1 MQQTPRGRRSGR
13 RSAVREV
20 ESEEEENEDDEEVP
34 EIGYLDQQGF
44 SCAFINE
51 IKIY

>member
-34 EIGYLDQQGF
+34 EIGYLEQQVF
-44 SCAFINE
+44 SCAFITE